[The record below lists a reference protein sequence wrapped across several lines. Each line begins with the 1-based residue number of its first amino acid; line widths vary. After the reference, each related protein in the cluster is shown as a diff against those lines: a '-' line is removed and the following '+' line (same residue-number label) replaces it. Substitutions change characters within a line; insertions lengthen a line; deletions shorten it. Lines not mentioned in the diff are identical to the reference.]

1 MIAIVDYGAGNT
13 ANVKNALDKLG
24 ASSVVT
30 RDPKLW
36 NDSDGLILPGVGSF
50 GSAVNQ
56 LDKSLL
62 EIIKEKPFLGICLGM
77 QLLFEKSEES
87 PGAKG
92 LCLFKGSV
100 KKFKGN
106 LPVPHTGW
114 NKVIVSDSPLFNGL
128 NDFYAYF
135 VHSYYCEPVVTSMII
150 ASTVYGKK
158 FASAVSQ
165 GNICATQFHP
175 EKSGEFGL
183 RVLANFINEVKQ

>member
-24 ASSVVT
+24 ASSIVT
-30 RDPKLW
+30 RDPKIW
-36 NDSDGLILPGVGSF
+36 DDSDGIILPGVGSF

-62 EIIKEKPFLGICLGM
+62 EVIKEKPFLGICLGM

-100 KKFKGN
+100 KKFKCA
-106 LPVPHTGW
+106 LPIPHTGW
-114 NKVIVSDSPLFNGL
+114 NKVIVSDSPLFNGI

-135 VHSYYCEPVVTSMII
+135 VHSYYCEPAAKSMII
-150 ASTVYGKK
+150 ASTVYGEK
-158 FASAVSQ
+158 FVSAISQ
-165 GNICATQFHP
+165 GNVYATQFHP
-175 EKSGEFGL
+175 EKSGDFGL
-183 RVLANFINEVKQ
+183 CILKNFLNEVKK